1 MAYKKTRKSR
11 VEEVTPAD
19 DDLVTAQGFISS
31 WARTTQV
38 ARQHFA
44 RDYEY
49 TDGNGKQWLAK
60 DRAKLEKQGRPVI
73 EINQVLPQ
81 VLLVAGM
88 HRDAKLGISCKPRG
102 MEDARLSEVTSA
114 ALRATMDFARVPR
127 VTDRVTDDSI
137 ICGLG
142 VWEILHKIDD
152 AEDLVFGDITAERIP
167 PDSFIYDPWALT
179 SAEGL
184 QNGQFM
190 GKWSW
195 FSKDDFLDEFP
206 DHAGYATTGEW
217 MNIPNKFGQSSGDLL
232 GTSDQLLAEMWD
244 PINGRV
250 RVVTLWCKKAVP
262 ITLVVDHNSGRVY
275 NMPDKDKARAFL
287 AAMAEKAGRD
297 AVAQFEPIQSDR
309 TSAVVLKGTAITA
322 PDMFSGLPME
332 FADPES
338 ANAHLNA
345 LSQRV
350 GMGVYQQF
358 EVITRK
364 TKKPYFY
371 KMVWNEILKE
381 GYSPFRDRMYPFAVL
396 IGQQFSDTPESIMG
410 IVRPLHDPQDEFNK
424 RYSNLLANL
433 NSSVSSGWFNR
444 KSGGANTRLLSEV
457 GSRPGVVVEY
467 QSIKPERIQPMEMS
481 QGHFMLLNLQQQNIR
496 VSSGVNADM
505 MGANNSTTVS
515 GRAIRARQA
524 GGATVL
530 KPRLRRYEEAYLDLA
545 KLWLSRVQQF
555 CPPEKLKRIIG
566 VFEMGAPLGANNMPI
581 FTDPLTGQPMPEA
594 LIYQTLATLT
604 NIQFDLKLDVTPNTD
619 SERQAQFEKGMSMTQ
634 VLTSTG
640 RPVGPGTFAALC
652 DMADLPTRFAEGL
665 KRDMMLPPSMPPQG
679 GGGAIGNA
687 MNAIKG
693 GAAGGGANSFGGAPS
708 SGEGMEGTSGGQ
720 GEKKEQE

>member
-1 MAYKKTRKSR
+1 MAYKKSRKTR
-11 VEEVTPAD
+11 VEDLAPAND
-19 DDLVTAQGFISS
+19 ELVTAQGYIAS

-88 HRDAKLGISCKPRG
+88 HRDAKLGIACKPRG

-217 MNIPNKFGQSSGDLL
+217 MNIPNK
-232 GTSDQLLAEMWD
+232 
-244 PINGRV
+244 
-250 RVVTLWCKKAVP
+250 
-262 ITLVVDHNSGRVY
+262 
-275 NMPDKDKARAFL
+275 DKAQAFL

-322 PDMFSGLPME
+322 PDMFSGQPME

-381 GYSPFRDRMYPFAVL
+381 GFSPFRDRMYPFAVL

-566 VFEMGAPLGANNMPI
+566 VFEMGAPLGANNQPI
-581 FTDPLTGQPMPEA
+581 FSDPLTGSPMPEA

-619 SERQAQFEKGMSMTQ
+619 SERQAQFEKGMSITQ

-665 KRDMMLPPSMPPQG
+665 KRDMMLPPSMPQQG

-708 SGEGMEGTSGGQ
+708 SGEGMGGTSGGQ